1 MGEQAMI
8 GVISRLLETVVA
20 QSAQAAEIT
29 KAIIGK
35 SNAAAF
41 ANPTQYVSP
50 VSPLIPRPTLEN
62 TNDQHDESDAA
73 SDDGFEHV
81 GP

>member
-8 GVISRLLETVVA
+8 GVISKLLETVVA

-35 SNAAAF
+35 TNAAAF
-41 ANPTQYVSP
+41 ANPNPTQYVTP
-50 VSPLIPRPTLEN
+50 VNPLIPREPLEIS
-62 TNDQHDESDAA
+62 NDDREHDN
-73 SDDGFEHV
+73 DDGFESV

>member
-8 GVISRLLETVVA
+8 GVISKLLETVVA

-35 SNAAAF
+35 SSAAAF
-41 ANPTQYVSP
+41 ANPNPTQYITP
-50 VSPLIPRPTLEN
+50 VNPLIPREPLEIS
-62 TNDQHDESDAA
+62 NDDREPDN
-73 SDDGFEHV
+73 DDGFESV